1 MSQDIQGDEDST
13 VYRRSILQGSA
24 GAIGTTAFSTAAA
37 GQTGSLELRQQ
48 RLEARQELPQEY
60 DAESAA
66 AAFEKYADPL
76 LKELASEGLIDSP
89 SIDAFEPVDEP
100 AAAGLD
106 AEAKTV
112 KSSKLA
118 VEGDVHEG
126 SGSKTAVISA
136 RKTRGDDAFVYALP
150 EVEFA
155 YAIVQSDDG
164 RMYADSNDPTLNSG
178 ATIQGNC
185 TGDLCRKDCNS
196 VFGAYV
202 IRSQSGGTCA
212 NTCTDWDPSCDECP
226 DQNKCSNW

>member
-1 MSQDIQGDEDST
+1 MSQNTEDREDST
-13 VYRRSILQGSA
+13 ISRRSILQGSA
-24 GAIGTTAFSTAAA
+24 GAIGATAFSTAAA

-48 RLEARQELPQEY
+48 RLEARQELPQKY
-60 DAESAA
+60 DEESAT

-76 LKELASEGLIDSP
+76 LKELASEGLIDEP

-112 KSSKLA
+112 KSDKLA
-118 VEGDVHEG
+118 VEGDIHEG
-126 SGSKTAVISA
+126 SGRKTAVISA
-136 RKTRGDDAFVYALP
+136 RKTHGNDVFVCALP
-150 EVEFA
+150 EAEFA
-155 YAIVQSDDG
+155 YALVKSDDG
-164 RMYADSNDPTLNSG
+164 RMYADNNDPTLNSG

-185 TGDLCRKDCNS
+185 TGDLCWKKCS
-196 VFGAYV
+196 GFPGPHV

-226 DQNKCSNW
+226 DQDKCSNW